1 MAPLAPA
8 VARMWMRSLDAFSRC
23 ACPGCEWCVIP
34 EPDTEPRCADHGG
47 GPCPQYLPDP
57 EGAFLA
63 VRYIVPD
70 TEDE

>member
-8 VARMWMRSLDAFSRC
+8 VARTWMRSLDVFRRC
-23 ACPGCEWCVIP
+23 TCPGCEWCVRS
-34 EPDTEPRCADHGG
+34 EDAEVRCADHGG
-47 GPCPQYLPDP
+47 GPWPQYLPDP